1 MRRRVLLNKSLAMR
15 DEFVGCASGSK
26 CGSCRFD
33 DALVLLT
40 RNVQG
45 NGHAV
50 FFLPLS
56 QL

>member
-1 MRRRVLLNKSLAMR
+1 MRLRVLLNKSLAMR
-15 DEFVGCASGSK
+15 DEFLGRASGSK

-33 DALVLLT
+33 DALELLKG
-40 RNVQG
+40 NVQD
-45 NGHAV
+45 NGHAA